1 MIWMR
6 LQSSKKNPLQL
17 NSGLSAYM
25 RMIFK
30 DQFIHGDLHPG
41 NVMVKLLDLK
51 LAMARSR

>member
-1 MIWMR
+1 MR